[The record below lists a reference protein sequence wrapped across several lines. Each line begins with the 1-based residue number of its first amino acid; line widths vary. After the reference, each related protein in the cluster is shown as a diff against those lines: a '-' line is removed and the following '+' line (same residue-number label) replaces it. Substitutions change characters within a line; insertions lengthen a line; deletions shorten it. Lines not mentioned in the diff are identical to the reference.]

1 MDKKE
6 ISQVLQEIATLLE
19 LKGDNPFKIRAF
31 SNASRIVETLTA
43 DLEKLI
49 SENKLISIKG
59 IGAHLAQTISELV
72 KTGMCQEHQSL
83 KKSVPEGLFELLK
96 LPGLGPKKV
105 KALYENLKIKSLK
118 ELECACNE
126 NRLLKLSGFGEK
138 TQNKIKESIKNFMS
152 YQGQHLYPRGEYEAL
167 KVLGELKENKNVER
181 IEIAGSLRRR
191 KEVVKDIDIVVSSEK
206 PTAIMKAFVGI
217 KEVSVVQ
224 QEGETKSSVI
234 LKSGIQADL
243 RCVTNKE
250 FPYALHHF
258 TGSREHNTAMRGL
271 AKSKG
276 MKLNEYGLF
285 KGGKLISCKTEE
297 DIFSKLGLVFIP
309 PELRENTGE
318 IEAAQKGKLQDLIK
332 EKDIRGVFHVHTI
345 ESDGNASLE
354 DMVKTAEKLEFEYV
368 GISDHSQSA
377 FYANGLKE
385 DRVRRQ
391 QKEMDKLNSKLN
403 KIRILKGIECDILA
417 DGSLDYPDKVLS
429 SFDFVIAS
437 IHSQFNLDEKEMTKR
452 ISRALKNKY
461 TTMLGHPTGR
471 LILGRTGYKVDV
483 REIINVAAGQ
493 GKIIELNANPH
504 RFDID
509 WRWGPYLKEKKV
521 MTCINPDAHSPEG
534 LYDYT
539 YGVGIARKA
548 WLEKKDV
555 LNTRNLKDIE
565 KYLDL

>member
-1 MDKKE
+1 
-6 ISQVLQEIATLLE
+6 
-19 LKGDNPFKIRAF
+19 
-31 SNASRIVETLTA
+31 
-43 DLEKLI
+43 
-49 SENKLISIKG
+49 
-59 IGAHLAQTISELV
+59 
-72 KTGMCQEHQSL
+72 
-83 KKSVPEGLFELLK
+83 
-96 LPGLGPKKV
+96 
-105 KALYENLKIKSLK
+105 
-118 ELECACNE
+118 
-126 NRLLKLSGFGEK
+126 
-138 TQNKIKESIKNFMS
+138 
-152 YQGQHLYPRGEYEAL
+152 
-167 KVLGELKENKNVER
+167 
-181 IEIAGSLRRR
+181 
-191 KEVVKDIDIVVSSEK
+191 
-206 PTAIMKAFVGI
+206 
-217 KEVSVVQ
+217 
-224 QEGETKSSVI
+224 
-234 LKSGIQADL
+234 
-243 RCVTNKE
+243 
-250 FPYALHHF
+250 
-258 TGSREHNTAMRGL
+258 
-271 AKSKG
+271 

-285 KGGKLISCKTEE
+285 KGEKLISCKTEE
-297 DIFSKLGLVFIP
+297 DIFSKLGLIYIP
-309 PELRENTGE
+309 PELRENIGE
-318 IEAAQKGKLQDLIK
+318 IEAAQKGKLPDLIK
-332 EKDIRGVFHVHTI
+332 EKDIRGVFHVHTL

-391 QKEMDKLNSKLN
+391 QKEMDKLNSKLD

-521 MTCINPDAHSPEG
+521 ITCINPDAHSPEG